1 MTRYLTALL
10 AAAVLATPA
19 APGAMAQ
26 SNGEAPCGKRDELL
40 SHLSQKYSE
49 QPVAMG
55 LATNGSVV
63 EVLSSKTGGSFTIVY
78 TLPNGVTCL
87 MAAGSNWEFT
97 KTPPADART

>member
-1 MTRYLTALL
+1 MTRLLTALL
-10 AAAVLATPA
+10 AAAFLAAPA
-19 APGAMAQ
+19 APAAMAQ
-26 SNGEAPCGKRDELL
+26 SSGSAPCGKRDELL

-55 LATNGSVV
+55 LSTNGSVV

-78 TLPNGVTCL
+78 TMPNGMTCL

-97 KTPPADART
+97 KSAPADART